1 MTDKRSLKM
10 VSAVNE
16 TRSLHK
22 RHNRSP
28 PNSVT
33 LLLKTL
39 FQCEFKNL
47 VNTDCIHVSHIR
59 TLKNGVIRGGRLRL
73 HQLTLSQWQ
82 ASRWSRVTWND
93 REWPVTSEHAHGG
106 TDKIHKEIRPHP
118 MSRLEL
124 GTSQTLNSGICYGKR
139 KSPMRSSWSTDA
151 DEYDN
156 RHNYGYIVLRE

>member
-1 MTDKRSLKM
+1 M

-22 RHNRSP
+22 RHNTSP
-28 PNSVT
+28 PSSVT

-47 VNTDCIHVSHIR
+47 VNTDCIRRFPHSYFKEWVYQRRATTTSSADPVSM
-59 TLKNGVIRGGRLRL
+59 TSL
-73 HQLTLSQWQ
+73 
-82 ASRWSRVTWND
+82 RWSRVIWND
-93 REWPVTSEHAHGG
+93 REWPVTSEHAYGE
-106 TDKIHKEIRPHP
+106 TDKLHKEILPHP

-139 KSPMRSSWSTDA
+139 KSPTRSSWSADA
-151 DEYDN
+151 DEYDK
-156 RHNYGYIVLRE
+156 RHNYSYIVLRE